1 MPMRPFRF
9 VAGAFAADSAK
20 AWAERARRVEALGYD
35 TLGIGD
41 HFSANT
47 LAAVPAL
54 MAAAAATTTIRIA
67 CTSFANDLR
76 HPALLAREAAS
87 LDMLSGGRLDVGI
100 GAGWAKWEY
109 DHLGIPF
116 ASPGVRVGKL
126 EEAVRVLKGLWAGAP
141 FTFEGKYYAIN
152 APEGVAR
159 PLQRPHPPLF
169 IGGGGPQVL
178 SLAAREAD
186 IVGLIAQAE
195 RGGGLA
201 LASDSEAVLA
211 EKVGRVRE
219 AAGERFA
226 EIALAM
232 LMWGVAVTDRPREAA
247 EALGRARGLSAEQ
260 VLASPYFLIGS
271 IEAIAERLRELRERY
286 GVSHIS
292 AMPSDVDAFAPVVA
306 RLAGR

>member
-9 VAGAFAADSAK
+9 VAAAFIADSAE
-20 AWAERARRVEALGYD
+20 AWSEQARRIEALGYD

-41 HFSANT
+41 HFNANT
-47 LAAVPAL
+47 FAAVPAL

-76 HPALLAREAAS
+76 HPALLAKEAAS
-87 LDMLSGGRLDVGI
+87 LDVLSGGRLDVGL

-109 DHLGIPF
+109 DQLGIPF
-116 ASPGVRVGKL
+116 EPPGVRVGKL
-126 EEAVRVLKGLWAGAP
+126 EEAVRVIKGLWTGGSFA
-141 FTFEGKYYAIN
+141 FEGKHYTIN

-159 PLQRPHPPLF
+159 PVQRLHPPLF
-169 IGGGGPQVL
+169 IGGGGRRVL
-178 SLAAREAD
+178 ALAAREAD

-201 LASDSEAVLA
+201 LAGDSEAVLA
-211 EKVGRVRE
+211 EKVGWVRE
-219 AAGERFA
+219 AAAERFA
-226 EIALAM
+226 AIEMAM

-247 EALGRARGLSAEQ
+247 EALGRARGLSSAQ
-260 VLASPYFLIGS
+260 VLASPYFLTGS
-271 IEAIAERLRELRERY
+271 SDAIAERLRELRERH

-292 AMPSDVDAFAPVVA
+292 VMPPDVDAFAPVVA
-306 RLAGR
+306 RLAG